1 MAEVFN
7 TQINLG
13 GYEKPFLEEK
23 YKTVTRICRFDENLI
38 RLMQEGEVSG
48 FYHSSQGSE
57 APVGGISLA
66 ASGRRLSF
74 LQSPRLQSDGCQVSA
89 AVETVWRLPRVSR
102 GDDRRS
108 RRGNCGAQALFS
120 K

>member
-48 FYHSSQGSE
+48 SYHSSQGSE
-57 APVGGISLA
+57 TPVGGISLA
-66 ASGRRLSF
+66 TTTIFSTITAAAIRWLPSECRCRNCMATSSG
-74 LQSPRLQSDGCQVSA
+74 QSRGRQAVSA
-89 AVETVWRLPRVSR
+89 WELWRSGPI
-102 GDDRRS
+102 
-108 RRGNCGAQALFS
+108 
-120 K
+120 